1 MTQQLALN
9 FDRPAARNAR
19 NQAIQQ
25 VSENANTNHRAACE
39 QALTTVIERGAA
51 FTTDDVIRELGA
63 VYADI
68 REPRLLGAV
77 IRDAARTKRIVETGN
92 FVTSAR
98 VANHGR
104 TVREWVKSK

>member
-9 FDRPAARNAR
+9 FDRPAAHTAR
-19 NQAIQQ
+19 DQAIQQ
-25 VSENANTNHRAACE
+25 VAKSANTDHRAACE
-39 QALTTVIERGAA
+39 TALTTVIERGAA

-77 IRDAARTKRIVETGN
+77 MRDAARHGRIVATGH

-104 TVREWVKSK
+104 TVREWRAA

>member
-9 FDRPAARNAR
+9 FDRPAAQAAR
-19 NQAIQQ
+19 DQAIQQ
-25 VSENANTNHRAACE
+25 VADHANTDHRAACE
-39 QALTTVIERGAA
+39 TALTTVIERGVA

-77 IRDAARTKRIVETGN
+77 MMAATIQP
-92 FVTSAR
+92 
-98 VANHGR
+98 
-104 TVREWVKSK
+104 